1 MQARTLTRTLLVSAA
16 LAVASSAMAQATDKD
31 RCDEHAVEAERD
43 EVVGRE
49 ARGDASGS
57 TSRRAAASR
66 KRRRGP
72 RRRARTP
79 RLPPKEGSHCDHS
92 GASDA

>member
-31 RCDEHAVEAERD
+31 PSTTDVEAEHD

-49 ARGDASGS
+49 ARGDEAARLRTEQQHQGNGDAARGAGRERPD
-57 TSRRAAASR
+57 SRE
-66 KRRRGP
+66 G
-72 RRRARTP
+72 
-79 RLPPKEGSHCDHS
+79 RLALRPF